1 MMSVSTAPAAAI
13 ARGVN
18 FVLAREYVIST
29 FGEEVWARALARVSP
44 EVRRVWEQPL
54 LTVSAYD
61 FAAFKAVA
69 AAVGVETRADGDR
82 AVAAM
87 YEFIAERSLNTLYK
101 VFFRLANPAFV
112 IGNFPKLWSRF
123 FTAGEVRVPVAEREH
138 AELRFTVPEIFL
150 DWLGPA
156 CLGYSTKAV
165 ALAGGRAVGVREVRR
180 TARGGGLWEVV
191 YDVTWRES

>member
-1 MMSVSTAPAAAI
+1 M
-13 ARGVN
+13 
-18 FVLAREYVIST
+18 LAREYVINT
-29 FGEEVWARALARVSP
+29 FGEALWTRALARVAP
-44 EVRRVWEQPL
+44 EQRRIWEQPL

-69 AAVGVETRADGDR
+69 AAVAVEAKANGDR

-87 YEFIAERSLNTLYK
+87 YEYIAERSLNTLYK

-123 FTAGEVRVPVAEREH
+123 FTSGEVRVPVAEREH
-138 AELRFTVPEIFL
+138 ARLEFTVPEIFL

>member
-1 MMSVSTAPAAAI
+1 MSISTAPTTTI

-18 FVLAREYVIST
+18 FVLAREYVINT
-29 FGEEVWARALARVSP
+29 FGEALWARALARVSP
-44 EVRRVWEQPL
+44 ELRRVWEQPL

-69 AAVGVETRADGDR
+69 AAVAVEAKADGDR

-87 YEFIAERSLNTLYK
+87 YEYIAERSLNTLYK

-165 ALAGGRAVGVREVRR
+165 ELAGGRDVAVREVERR
-180 TARGGGLWEVV
+180 ATARGTWDVA
-191 YDVTWRES
+191 YDVTWREG

>member
-1 MMSVSTAPAAAI
+1 MTISTAPTTTI

-18 FVLAREYVIST
+18 FVLAREYVIAT
-29 FGEEVWARALARVSP
+29 FGDALWARALARVAP
-44 EVRRVWEQPL
+44 EQRRVWEQPL

-69 AAVGVETRADGDR
+69 AAVAVEAKSDGDR

-87 YEFIAERSLNTLYK
+87 YEYIAERSLNTLYK

-138 AELRFTVPEIFL
+138 AELQFTVPEIFL

-165 ALAGGRAVGVREVRR
+165 ELAGGRGVAVREVRR
-180 TARGGGLWEVV
+180 TPRGAGTWELA
-191 YDVTWRES
+191 YDVTWREG

>member
-1 MMSVSTAPAAAI
+1 MSISTTPTTAI

-18 FVLAREYVIST
+18 FVLAREYVINT
-29 FGEEVWARALARVSP
+29 FGEALWARALARVDP
-44 EVRRVWEQPL
+44 EQRRVWEQPL

-69 AAVGVETRADGDR
+69 AAVAVEAKADGDR

-87 YEFIAERSLNTLYK
+87 YEYIAERSLNTLYK

-123 FTAGEVRVPVAEREH
+123 FTAGEVRVPVAQREH
-138 AELRFTVPEIFL
+138 AELQFTVPEIFL

-165 ALAGGRAVGVREVRR
+165 ELAGGRDVAVRELRR
-180 TARGGGLWEVV
+180 TARAAGTWDVV

>member
-1 MMSVSTAPAAAI
+1 MSISTAPTTTI

-29 FGEEVWARALARVSP
+29 FGEALWSRALSRVSP
-44 EVRRVWEQPL
+44 ESRRVWEQPP

-69 AAVGVETRADGDR
+69 AAVAIEAKADGDR

-87 YEFIAERSLNTLYK
+87 YEYIAERSLNTLYK

-165 ALAGGRAVGVREVRR
+165 ELAGGRGVAVREIQR
-180 TARGGGLWEVV
+180 TARGGGLWEVA
-191 YDVTWRES
+191 YDVTWREG

>member
-69 AAVGVETRADGDR
+69 AAVGVETRADGER

>member
-1 MMSVSTAPAAAI
+1 MSISTAPATAI

-18 FVLAREYVIST
+18 FVLAREYVI
-29 FGEEVWARALARVSP
+29 
-44 EVRRVWEQPL
+44 
-54 LTVSAYD
+54 
-61 FAAFKAVA
+61 
-69 AAVGVETRADGDR
+69 
-82 AVAAM
+82 
-87 YEFIAERSLNTLYK
+87 
-101 VFFRLANPAFV
+101 
-112 IGNFPKLWSRF
+112 NFPKLWSRF

-138 AELRFTVPEIFL
+138 AELRFTVPESFL

>member
-1 MMSVSTAPAAAI
+1 MSISTTPTTAI

-18 FVLAREYVIST
+18 FVLAREYVINT
-29 FGEEVWARALARVSP
+29 FGEALWARALARVDP
-44 EVRRVWEQPL
+44 EQRRVWEQPL

-69 AAVGVETRADGDR
+69 AAVAVEAKADGDR

-87 YEFIAERSLNTLYK
+87 YEYIAERSLNTLYK

-123 FTAGEVRVPVAEREH
+123 FTAGEVRVPVAQRQH
-138 AELRFTVPEIFL
+138 AELQFTVPEIFL

-165 ALAGGRAVGVREVRR
+165 ELAGGRDVAVRELRR
-180 TARGGGLWEVV
+180 TARAAGTWDVV

>member
-1 MMSVSTAPAAAI
+1 MSISTAPTTTI

-18 FVLAREYVIST
+18 FVLAREYVVNT
-29 FGEEVWARALARVSP
+29 FGEALWARALARVSP
-44 EVRRVWEQPL
+44 EMRRVWEQPL

-69 AAVGVETRADGDR
+69 AAVAAEAKADGDR

-87 YEFIAERSLNTLYK
+87 YEYIAERSLNTLYK

-123 FTAGEVRVPVAEREH
+123 FTAGEVRVPVAQREH

-165 ALAGGRAVGVREVRR
+165 ELAGGRGVAVREMERK
-180 TARGGGLWEVV
+180 ARGAGTWEVA
-191 YDVTWRES
+191 YDVTWREG

>member
-1 MMSVSTAPAAAI
+1 MSISTAPTTAI

-18 FVLAREYVIST
+18 FVLAREYVINT
-29 FGEEVWARALARVSP
+29 FGEAMWARALARVGP
-44 EVRRVWEQPL
+44 DVRRVWEQPL

-69 AAVGVETRADGDR
+69 AAVAVEAKSDGDR

-87 YEFIAERSLNTLYK
+87 YEYIAERSLNTLYK

-138 AELRFTVPEIFL
+138 AELQFTVPEIFL

-165 ALAGGRAVGVREVRR
+165 ELAGGRDVAVREARR
-180 TARGGGLWEVV
+180 KPSGAGTWEVA
-191 YDVTWRES
+191 YDVTWREG